1 EYLKD
6 NKNFDQ
12 LLNKAFSLDLNCHF
26 YISKSKM
33 MNMVKNQL
41 LKGKEALITSN
52 KELALEVMHNEK
64 RVNGYELLIDTDCEN
79 VIARFSPVAI
89 DLRFVLATL
98 KINYHLERI
107 GDNADGIARN
117 VLDLQA
123 QWNEE
128 LLQSLELVKAFDT
141 ATIMLQH
148 IIDSYANED
157 SSLARKVF
165 EMDKTIDDITD
176 RAIVKIADFLKQNNN
191 NIEKDLYLLLIH
203 RKLERVG
210 DLMKNMAEEIIF
222 YVEAKVLKH
231 KTKIEKTQQP

>member
-1 EYLKD
+1 MTHLEIELGKIRESA
-6 NKNFDQ
+6 
-12 LLNKAFSLDLNCHF
+12 LE
-26 YISKSKM
+26 M
-33 MNMVKNQL
+33 MGMVKNQL

-64 RVNGYELLIDTDCEN
+64 RVNGYELLIDNDCEN
-79 VIARFSPVAI
+79 VIALFSPVAI

-123 QWNEE
+123 QWNQE
-128 LLQSLELVKAFDT
+128 LLESLELVKAFDT
-141 ATIMLQH
+141 AALMLQH

-176 RAIVKIADFLKQNNN
+176 RALVKIAEYLKQNNQN
-191 NIEKDLYLLLIH
+191 LEKDLYLLLIH

-231 KTKIEKTQQP
+231 KRKSESAG

>member
-1 EYLKD
+1 MTHLEVELGKIRESA
-6 NKNFDQ
+6 
-12 LLNKAFSLDLNCHF
+12 LE
-26 YISKSKM
+26 M
-33 MNMVKNQL
+33 MGMVKNQL
-41 LKGKEALITSN
+41 MKGKEALITSN

-117 VLDLQA
+117 VLDLEA
-123 QWNEE
+123 QWNQQFLE
-128 LLQSLELVKAFDT
+128 SLELVKAFDT
-141 ATIMLQH
+141 TVEMIDN
-148 IIDSYANED
+148 IIDSYAHED
-157 SSLARKVF
+157 SSRARKIF

-176 RAIVKIADFLKQNNN
+176 RAIVKIAEYLKHNNQNL
-191 NIEKDLYLLLIH
+191 EKDLYLLLIH

-231 KTKIEKTQQP
+231 KTKLEKTQQP

>member
-1 EYLKD
+1 MTHLEVELGKIRESA
-6 NKNFDQ
+6 
-12 LLNKAFSLDLNCHF
+12 LE
-26 YISKSKM
+26 M

-41 LKGKEALITSN
+41 CKGKEALITSN

-64 RVNGYELLIDTDCEN
+64 RVNGYELLIDNDCEN
-79 VIARFSPVAI
+79 VIALFSPVAI

-123 QWNEE
+123 QWNAE
-128 LLQSLELVKAFDT
+128 LLDSLEIVKAFDT
-141 ATIMLQH
+141 AVEMLDF
-148 IIDSYANED
+148 IIDSYEHED

-176 RAIVKIADFLKQNNN
+176 RAIVKIAEYLKQNNQN
-191 NIEKDLYLLLIH
+191 LEKDLYLLLIH

-231 KTKIEKTQQP
+231 KPKKEKIGK

>member
-1 EYLKD
+1 MTHLEIELHKIRESA
-6 NKNFDQ
+6 
-12 LLNKAFSLDLNCHF
+12 LE
-26 YISKSKM
+26 M
-33 MNMVKNQL
+33 MGMVKNQL
-41 LKGKEALITSN
+41 LKGKEALFTSN

-123 QWNEE
+123 QWNQQ
-128 LLQSLELVKAFDT
+128 LLESLELAKAFDI
-141 ATIMLQH
+141 AAVMLQH
-148 IIDSYANED
+148 IIESYEKED

-176 RAIVKIADFLKQNNN
+176 EAIIKIAAYLKQNNQN
-191 NIEKDLYLLLIH
+191 LEKDLYLLLIH

-231 KTKIEKTQQP
+231 KTKAEKTQQP

>member
-1 EYLKD
+1 MTHLEIELGKIRESA
-6 NKNFDQ
+6 
-12 LLNKAFSLDLNCHF
+12 LE
-26 YISKSKM
+26 M

-41 LKGKEALITSN
+41 VKGKEALISSN
-52 KELALEVMHNEK
+52 KELALEVIHNEK
-64 RVNGYELLIDTDCEN
+64 RVNGYELLIDNDCEN
-79 VIARFSPVAI
+79 VIALFSPVAI

-117 VLDLQA
+117 VLDLEA
-123 QWNEE
+123 QWNQQFLE
-128 LLQSLELVKAFDT
+128 SLELVKAFDT
-141 ATIMLQH
+141 AVEMIDH
-148 IIDSYANED
+148 IIESYAHED
-157 SSLARKVF
+157 SARARKVF

-176 RAIVKIADFLKQNNN
+176 RALLKIAEYLKVNNQNL
-191 NIEKDLYLLLIH
+191 EKDLYLLLIH

-231 KTKIEKTQQP
+231 KSRKEKTQMP